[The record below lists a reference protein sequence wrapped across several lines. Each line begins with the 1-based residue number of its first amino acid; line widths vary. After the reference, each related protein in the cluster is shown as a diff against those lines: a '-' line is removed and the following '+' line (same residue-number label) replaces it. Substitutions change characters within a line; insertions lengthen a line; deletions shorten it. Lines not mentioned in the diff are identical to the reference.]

1 MSGLDCSV
9 NIAAGRKLSK
19 NQESSAD
26 NEARLDAITAIL
38 PPLLQS
44 MEALIFVGRYLHPP
58 QLQSLIDHIGAPDA
72 AVRTALTQFRTV
84 AWPDRLADFSR
95 RIEDASD
102 AVCEA
107 FEGLRAADNEEGRMS
122 AARRAMRRST
132 RAAEALYP
140 IAALLP
146 PVSQF
151 FLEDSARTDEA
162 LEARLSEATRKEMAS
177 GVVDENTGVIH
188 ANNERGERGG
198 FSIYVPET
206 YEASQPP
213 PLIVA
218 LHGGHGHG
226 RLFLWSWIRE
236 ARSRGAILLS
246 PTSFGDTWS
255 LMEPDVDIANLDM
268 MLRQIKEHWEID
280 ATRILLTGMSDGGT
294 FAYLA
299 GLRADAPFTH
309 VAPMSSGF
317 HPLLLEDADRDRIS
331 GLPLYIV
338 HGALDWMFSPH
349 AARDTHQSLVEKGA
363 NVVYREVPDL
373 SHTHARDENGA
384 IMDWFLKT
392 PR

>member
-1 MSGLDCSV
+1 LNV
-9 NIAAGRKLSK
+9 
-19 NQESSAD
+19 D
-26 NEARLDAITAIL
+26 NEDRLDAITAIL
-38 PPLLQS
+38 PPLLHS
-44 MEALIFVGRYLHPP
+44 MEALIFIGRYLHPP
-58 QLQSLIDHIGAPDA
+58 QLQNLIDHVGAPDA
-72 AVRTALTQFRTV
+72 GVRTALAQFSTID
-84 AWPDRLADFSR
+84 WPDRLMNFNR
-95 RIEDASD
+95 RITGAGD

-107 FEGLRAADNEEGRMS
+107 FEGLRAAENEDDRMS

-151 FLEDSARTDEA
+151 FLEEAARTDEA
-162 LEARLSEATRKEMAS
+162 LEARLSEAARR
-177 GVVDENTGVIH
+177 VDDENTGVIH
-188 ANNERGERGG
+188 ANNDRGDRGG
-198 FSIYVPET
+198 FSVYVPET
-206 YEASQPP
+206 YDASKPL

-255 LMEPDVDIANLDM
+255 LMEPDVDIDNLER

-280 ATRILLTGMSDGGT
+280 ATRVLLTGMSDGGT
-294 FAYLA
+294 FAYLS
-299 GLRADAPFTH
+299 GLRVDAPFTH

-317 HPLLLEDADRDRIS
+317 HPLLLEDAERDRIS
-331 GLPLYIV
+331 GLPIYIV
-338 HGALDWMFSPH
+338 HGTLDWMFSPH
-349 AARDTHQSLVEKGA
+349 AARDTHQSLAEKGA

-373 SHTHARDENGA
+373 SHAHARDENGA
-384 IMDWFLKT
+384 IMDWFLTK
-392 PR
+392 

>member
-1 MSGLDCSV
+1 MSDY
-9 NIAAGRKLSK
+9 AGRRRDL
-19 NQESSAD
+19 NVD
-26 NEARLDAITAIL
+26 NEDRLDAITAIL
-38 PPLLQS
+38 PPLLHS
-44 MEALIFVGRYLHPP
+44 MEALIFIGRYLHPP
-58 QLQSLIDHIGAPDA
+58 QLQNLIDHVGAPDA
-72 AVRTALTQFRTV
+72 GVRTALAQFSTID
-84 AWPDRLADFSR
+84 WPDRLMNFNR
-95 RIEDASD
+95 RITDAGD

-107 FEGLRAADNEEGRMS
+107 FEGLRAAENEDDRMS

-151 FLEDSARTDEA
+151 FLEEAARTDEA
-162 LEARLSEATRKEMAS
+162 LEARLSEAARR
-177 GVVDENTGVIH
+177 VDDENTGVIH
-188 ANNERGERGG
+188 ANNDRGDRGG
-198 FSIYVPET
+198 FSVYVPET
-206 YEASQPP
+206 YDASQPL

-255 LMEPDVDIANLDM
+255 LMEPDVDIDNLER

-280 ATRILLTGMSDGGT
+280 ATRVLLTGMSDGGT
-294 FAYLA
+294 FAYLS
-299 GLRADAPFTH
+299 GLRVDAPFTH

-317 HPLLLEDADRDRIS
+317 HPLLLEDAERERIS
-331 GLPLYIV
+331 GLPIYIV
-338 HGALDWMFSPH
+338 HGTLDWMFSPH
-349 AARDTHQSLVEKGA
+349 AARDTHQSLADKGA

-373 SHTHARDENGA
+373 SHAHARDENGA
-384 IMDWFLKT
+384 IMDWFLTK
-392 PR
+392 